1 MTDVLEPYVLD
12 VDDLAPTPGPAR
24 AAARVRPGVALACF
38 SASAGLIHAALAP
51 SHMGEWALEGVAF
64 AVAAWVQLGLAA
76 GLLLRRRS
84 LLVIQLTIL
93 ANLIL
98 IAMWAVSRTSGF
110 PLGPHS
116 GHPESFSFV
125 DEVSVG
131 IEAVLVLGAIAT
143 VARPRRRS
151 SAPRVWRSRFAVAVP
166 VLTIVL
172 ASAALLYPSARNHA
186 HDAHGTGAHVHAAHG
201 DDKGFEL
208 LANGHHAHISPAYK
222 LDANSQRS
230 LDAQIAITRAVA
242 RRYPTVAD
250 AEAAGYRRAGPY
262 SPGLG
267 AHYVLPSAESLN
279 VDGQLDAADIGHP
292 LSIQYDGTKPSSRV
306 AGFMFYSMS
315 KVEPEGFVGR
325 NDVWHV
331 HTNLCLRQG
340 PNGIEAPFGA
350 DKAATKKQCDAVGG
364 AITKQTQWMVHVWSV
379 PGYSNP
385 DGVFGEENPH
395 LRCADGT
402 YYELPPD
409 QWAKHLTNICRSEAS
424 S

>member
-1 MTDVLEPYVLD
+1 MTDVLEPYAPDL
-12 VDDLAPTPGPAR
+12 DDLPPVHRPAPVASRVPA
-24 AAARVRPGVALACF
+24 GVTLACF

-51 SHMGEWALEGVAF
+51 SHMSVWALEGVAF

-84 LLVIQLTIL
+84 LVVLQLTIL
-93 ANLIL
+93 ANLVF
-98 IAMWAVSRTSGF
+98 IATWAVSRTSGF
-110 PLGPHS
+110 PFGPHS
-116 GHPESFSFV
+116 GHAESFSFV
-125 DEVSVG
+125 DEACVA
-131 IEAVLVLGAIAT
+131 IEVALVVTAIAAF
-143 VARPRRRS
+143 ARPRRRGA
-151 SAPRVWRSRFAVAVP
+151 APRRRGSIRATAVP

-172 ASAALLYPSARNHA
+172 ASAALLSPSARNHA
-186 HDAHGTGAHVHAAHG
+186 HDAHGTGAHVHAANG
-201 DDKGFEL
+201 DDKGFAL

-222 LDANSQRS
+222 LDADSQRA

-267 AHYVLPSAESLN
+267 AHYVLPSAASLN
-279 VDGQLDAADIGHP
+279 VDGQLDAADIAHP
-292 LSIQYDGTKPSSRV
+292 LSIQYDGTEPTSHV

-325 NDVWHV
+325 NDVWHI
-331 HTNLCLRQG
+331 HTELCLRDG
-340 PNGIEAPFGA
+340 PNGTEAPFGA
-350 DKAATKKQCDAVGG
+350 DKAATKQQCDAVGG
-364 AITKQTQWMVHVWSV
+364 TITKRTQWMVHVWSV
-379 PGYSNP
+379 PGYANP
-385 DGVFGEENPH
+385 DGVFGEENPN

-409 QWAKHLTNICRSEAS
+409 QWARHLDNICRSEAS
-424 S
+424 